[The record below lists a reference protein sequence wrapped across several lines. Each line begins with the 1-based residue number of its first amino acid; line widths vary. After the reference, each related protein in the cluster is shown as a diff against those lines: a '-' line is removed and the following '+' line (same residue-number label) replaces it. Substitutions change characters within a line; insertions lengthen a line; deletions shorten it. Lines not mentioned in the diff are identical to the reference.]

1 MIINIINQIKEWIQ
15 SHIHVTNQQPVKTE
29 ADE

>member
-15 SHIHVTNQQPVKTE
+15 SHIHLTSQQPVKTE
-29 ADE
+29 VNE